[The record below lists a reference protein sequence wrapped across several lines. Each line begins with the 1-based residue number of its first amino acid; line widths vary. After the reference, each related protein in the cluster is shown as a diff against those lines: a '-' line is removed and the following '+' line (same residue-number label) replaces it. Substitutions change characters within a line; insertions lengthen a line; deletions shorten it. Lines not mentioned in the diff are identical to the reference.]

1 MDTNTRIVLEL
12 VFAAKTM
19 HARRWHLNGKSFTM
33 TRYCCCQGPSG
44 YPWVWNIAEYL
55 RCKDC
60 VWVVCTFP
68 FNLGLTL
75 AETQVTQVKEVK
87 EVRDA
92 QVSAVPALDFSAGI
106 EGTTF
111 RRHLIGINLYE
122 ICSFVALN
130 WSRVSRESTFRLVNE
145 IAIPV
150 THPCSTRVVVQMIE
164 TFRRCGQ
171 NHHVQTRF

>member
-1 MDTNTRIVLEL
+1 M
-12 VFAAKTM
+12 
-19 HARRWHLNGKSFTM
+19 
-33 TRYCCCQGPSG
+33 
-44 YPWVWNIAEYL
+44 
-55 RCKDC
+55 
-60 VWVVCTFP
+60 WVVCTFP

-171 NHHVQTRF
+171 NHHVQTRFQHFPTCFKSLNKHTPSTKQLTQTQTQTHTHTT